1 MADGKRRN
9 GYFCDMKKTIFAILA
24 VLAVIAA
31 AIAWGSAY
39 MLSYSLTPDPNRRD
53 TDSAYAELYAR
64 YPDMRQWT
72 DSMRR
77 AGALRDT
84 FITMPGGERHH
95 ALYARGDTAHG
106 RTAVIV
112 HGYKDCAV
120 KFLYLGRM
128 YHHDL
133 GFNILLPDLHAHGLS
148 DGKEIQMGWKDR
160 YDVMRW
166 AEVAESAF
174 RDSTRQPALVLHG
187 VSMGA
192 ATVMS
197 VAGERLPAYIR
208 CFVEDCGYTDVW
220 NEFTYQLDEQF
231 SLPPFPLMQ
240 TTSLLCRLR
249 YGWSFGEASPLR
261 QVARCDRPML
271 FIHGDADTFV
281 PAGMVMPLYEAKTG
295 RKELWITRGTEH
307 AMSFHDYPEEYEK
320 KVRDFVM
327 RNI

>member
-1 MADGKRRN
+1 MAVCKRRN
-9 GYFCDMKKTIFAILA
+9 GYFCGMKKIVFAIFA
-24 VLAVIAA
+24 VLAAIVA

-64 YPDMRQWT
+64 YPDMRRWT
-72 DSMRR
+72 DSMRL

-95 ALYARGDTAHG
+95 ALYARCDSARG

-128 YHHDL
+128 YHRDMGL
-133 GFNILLPDLHAHGLS
+133 NILMPDLHAHGLS
-148 DGKEIQMGWKDR
+148 DGDDIQMGWKDR
-160 YDVMRW
+160 RDVMRW
-166 AEVAESAF
+166 AQAAERAF
-174 RDSTRQPALVLHG
+174 RDSARQSVMVLHG

-192 ATVMS
+192 ATVMCVS
-197 VAGERLPAYIR
+197 GEQLPPYIR
-208 CFVEDCGYTDVW
+208 CFVEDCGYTGVW
-220 NEFTYQLDEQF
+220 DEFAHQLREQF
-231 SLPPFPLMQ
+231 SLPSFPLMPA
-240 TTSLLCRLR
+240 TSLLCRLR
-249 YGWSFGEASPLR
+249 HDWSFGEASPLR

-281 PAGMVMPLYEAKTG
+281 PAAMVRPLYEAKPG
-295 RKELWITRGTEH
+295 EKELWITRGTEH
-307 AMSFHDYPEEYEK
+307 ALSFHDYPAEYERR
-320 KVRDFVM
+320 VRMFVM
-327 RNI
+327 RHI